1 MLSVVSNKN
10 TITNLKRKV
19 FCQAAWIVNISL
31 VFFFWSLILAV
42 SISWL
47 DNDLC
52 GKLLWYPYWKI
63 IWAGETP
70 VAEWEYHGN
79 SPTMK
84 IKFPFHLDFETD
96 HCFTQWLHNHL
107 GRCPVGVLTFLKIG
121 IQSMQGWTATTRHV
135 VTRKRSTKRLKQTG
149 NWFRKNPQ
157 LKGIC

>member
-42 SISWL
+42 SISWS

-52 GKLLWYPYWKI
+52 GKLLWYPYWKF

-79 SPTMK
+79 SQKMK

-107 GRCPVGVLTFLKIG
+107 GRCPVGVLTFLKNWD
-121 IQSMQGWTATTRHV
+121 SLHA
-135 VTRKRSTKRLKQTG
+135 RLNSHHKACSYKKKKHKKIKA
-149 NWFRKNPQ
+149 NRE
-157 LKGIC
+157 LV